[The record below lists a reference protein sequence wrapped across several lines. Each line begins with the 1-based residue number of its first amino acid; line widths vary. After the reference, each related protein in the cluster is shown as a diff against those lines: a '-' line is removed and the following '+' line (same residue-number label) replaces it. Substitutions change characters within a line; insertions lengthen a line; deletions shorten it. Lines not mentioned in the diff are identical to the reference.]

1 MTKKSATAS
10 PETRY
15 RQFLAGYDALLAG
28 WPPGWQPVDV
38 RSRHGTT
45 RVNVSGPEGAPP
57 LVLLHGFGATSAA
70 WCAMVG
76 ELSRAWR
83 VHAVDLIG
91 DAGRSVA
98 DGQPIRNAADLT
110 GWIESLRS
118 ALGLES
124 VALCGHSYGGWMAL
138 RYALAAPR
146 RVRALALLDP
156 TQCFAGYRPGYL
168 LRSVPLLTRPSAARA
183 EAFLRWETGGA
194 PVDPAWLHVAGLAAD
209 VPRARPVR
217 PRRPRRARLEGLA
230 VATLVVLAERS
241 RAHNIRRVAAGA
253 TASVPDVRVE
263 VLPGAS
269 HHSIPVQHPGALAR
283 LLLGFLQGVPAQ
295 NGPGQEHV

>member
-1 MTKKSATAS
+1 VTKNSATAS
-10 PETRY
+10 AETRH
-15 RQFLAGYDALLAG
+15 RQFLAAYDALLA
-28 WPPGWQPVDV
+28 GWQPVDV
-38 RSRHGTT
+38 RSRYGTT
-45 RVNVSGPEGAPP
+45 RVNVCGPGDAPP

-70 WCAMVG
+70 WCGMVG

-110 GWIESLRS
+110 DWIESVRS
-118 ALGLES
+118 ALGLGS
-124 VALCGHSYGGWMAL
+124 VALCGHSYGGWVAL
-138 RYALAAPR
+138 RYALQAPG

-168 LRSVPLLTRPSAARA
+168 LRSVPLLARPSAARA

-194 PVDPAWLHVAGLAAD
+194 PVNPAWLRVAGLAAD

-217 PRRPRRARLEGLA
+217 PRRPRRAELEGLA
-230 VATLVVLAERS
+230 AATLVVLAERS
-241 RAHNIRRVAAGA
+241 RAHNIRRVTARAA
-253 TASVPDVRVE
+253 ASVPDVRVE

-269 HHSIPVQHPGALAR
+269 HHSIPVEHTGALAR
-283 LLLGFLQGVPAQ
+283 LLLGLLPGVPAQ
-295 NGPGQEHV
+295 NGPDQEHV